1 MNKLSTYL
9 GSLAVSVFLVLA
21 IIAASAALL
30 LDINVT
36 RDKALQLAEREMIS
50 EKVYSEI
57 EKYYTDKYGSSG
69 IPVSVYMD
77 GISREYVNDCV
88 KNNISA
94 AFNALEKGSGVDITV
109 AKNDKLENNIKVFF
123 NNYAEKEGYIKDEKY
138 DKKVGETITL
148 AYKTIKTH
156 SDVYKAAAL
165 QEHKVLGKISKLYG
179 KRMPLT
185 IGIIAANLI
194 MIILLLII
202 NRKKKVTVLYWMGIS
217 AIIAG
222 ISGAVPSLVLLG
234 TRFYDSF
241 SIKQPSVFTAYT
253 SAMYKLT
260 EAFTAV
266 CIACIVVG
274 IILAVVYTITYDKS
288 KHQDVRPTEL

>member
-138 DKKVGETITL
+138 ERCIRL
-148 AYKTIKTH
+148 RY
-156 SDVYKAAAL
+156 S
-165 QEHKVLGKISKLYG
+165 S
-179 KRMPLT
+179 
-185 IGIIAANLI
+185 
-194 MIILLLII
+194 LLLS
-202 NRKKKVTVLYWMGIS
+202 L
-217 AIIAG
+217 
-222 ISGAVPSLVLLG
+222 SLVKS
-234 TRFYDSF
+234 R
-241 SIKQPSVFTAYT
+241 
-253 SAMYKLT
+253 
-260 EAFTAV
+260 AV
-266 CIACIVVG
+266 WSL
-274 IILAVVYTITYDKS
+274 ILIYFLVSLSNIYV
-288 KHQDVRPTEL
+288 